1 MREAPH
7 LLDRFDVI
15 QGLLTSA
22 SMGLLTDVDGT
33 ISEIAPSPSEARVS
47 EVCRDS
53 LSLLSKHLP
62 LVAAVSGRPAAE
74 ARGMVGVEEMVYV
87 GNHGL
92 DRWEGGGVRLA
103 AGAEGYPAVIADVLR
118 ELERTLSI
126 DGLLIENKGV
136 TASVHYRRCGD
147 HSAARKAILAAVG
160 GLAGASDLKVTEGRM
175 VIELRPPLEIDKGSA
190 VCSLIRERRLAAAVY
205 LGDDSTDADVFRAF
219 HEQDV
224 GFRGLGIGV
233 VSAET
238 PDTVIENA
246 DFVVQGVSE
255 VERFLRRL
263 AEEVAGKPGS

>member
-1 MREAPH
+1 MREAPY

-15 QGLLTSA
+15 QDLLASD

-33 ISEIAPSPSEARVS
+33 ISEIASSPSEAKVS

-53 LSLLSKHLP
+53 LSLLSRHLP

-74 ARGMVGVEEMVYV
+74 ARETIGVEGMVYV

-92 DRWEGGGVRLA
+92 DRWEGGDVRLA

-118 ELERTLSI
+118 ELKQSLSI
-126 DGLLIENKGV
+126 GGLLLENKGV
-136 TASVHYRRCGD
+136 TASIHYRRSRD
-147 HSAARKAILAAVG
+147 HRSARKAILAAVE
-160 GLAGASDLKVTEGRM
+160 GLAGARDLKVTEGRM
-175 VIELRPPLEIDKGSA
+175 VVELRPPLEIDKGSA
-190 VCSLIRERRLAAAVY
+190 VCSLIRERRLESAVY

-219 HEQDV
+219 HERDV
-224 GFRGLGIGV
+224 GFKGLGIGV

-238 PDTVIENA
+238 PQVVVENA
-246 DFVVQGVSE
+246 DFVVRGVSE
-255 VERFLRRL
+255 AEQFLRLL